1 MSSKVKTS
9 TKKIEAD
16 LSATVR
22 DILDAGKED
31 SKKVAEEVKK
41 ATEEVK
47 SNASKAVTDAKT
59 IAKKASTTA
68 KKTTTKA
75 ASTAKKTATKAASK
89 ATVAEPK
96 VILQYE
102 GNDYDLASI
111 LESAKKAYSKSKKSI
126 KEVSVYVKPEDHK
139 AYYVA
144 DGNVGSVDF

>member
-1 MSSKVKTS
+1 MSSKVKSS

-16 LSATVR
+16 ITATVR

-47 SNASKAVTDAKT
+47 SNATKAAAV
-59 IAKKASTTA
+59 AKKASSTA
-68 KKTTTKA
+68 KKTTAKA
-75 ASTAKKTATKAASK
+75 ASTAKKTAAKTAAKAASK
-89 ATVAEPK
+89 VSVAEPK

-111 LESAKKAYSKSKKSI
+111 LEDAKKAYSKSKKSI

-144 DGNVGSVDF
+144 DGNLGSVDF

>member
-1 MSSKVKTS
+1 MSSKVKSS

-16 LSATVR
+16 ITATVR

-47 SNASKAVTDAKT
+47 SNATKAAAV
-59 IAKKASTTA
+59 AKKASSTA
-68 KKTTTKA
+68 KKTTAKA
-75 ASTAKKTATKAASK
+75 ASTAKKTAAKAASK
-89 ATVAEPK
+89 ASVAEPK

-111 LESAKKAYSKSKKSI
+111 LEDAKKAYSKSKKSI
-126 KEVSVYVKPEDHK
+126 QEVSFYVKPECHK

-144 DGNVGSVDF
+144 DGTLGSVDF